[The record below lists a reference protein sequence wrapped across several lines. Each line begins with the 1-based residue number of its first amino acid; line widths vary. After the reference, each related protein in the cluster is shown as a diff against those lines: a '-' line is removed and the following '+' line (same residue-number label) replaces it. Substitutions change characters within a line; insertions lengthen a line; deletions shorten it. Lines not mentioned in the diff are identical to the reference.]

1 MNKRYQALLQKRADL
16 VAEAK
21 RAFEAADAAGR
32 DLTDAERTR
41 DDAISAELAAVN
53 SEIVRHE
60 AQRERERSV
69 AAVADANVIAA
80 APGAASIRAVHNRA
94 EDEPWGSRT
103 GAAFG
108 EFLQAVQQA
117 AISPHMIDPR
127 LQAAALGA
135 NSVTGADGGFLV
147 GTTLVDDL
155 SSRVTAGQVR
165 SRVVRV
171 PLDPGTDSL
180 SINVIDETSRATGS
194 RSGGVVGYW
203 VEQGQAAPASRPKFS
218 QVNMRLHGLMAL
230 GYATNSLLR
239 NAAALE
245 SVMTREFGNELTFLV
260 EDAIIN
266 GTGAGAPLGILN
278 SAALVSVSKE
288 TGQDAATLMKENI
301 DKMWARLY
309 AQSRANA
316 VWLINQDVEPQLDN
330 LQMVI
335 GTGGVP
341 AYLPP
346 GGLSDTPYARLKG
359 RPVIPVE
366 YCATLGTVG
375 DIILADLSE
384 YRLIDAAMQN
394 ASSMHVA
401 FTTNE
406 MAFRVTYECDG
417 QSRWKSALTPFKGSN
432 TLSPFVALATR
443 A

>member
-1 MNKRYQALLQKRADL
+1 VHRA
-16 VAEAK
+16 ATNQ
-21 RAFEAADAAGR
+21 G
-32 DLTDAERTR
+32 
-41 DDAISAELAAVN
+41 
-53 SEIVRHE
+53 
-60 AQRERERSV
+60 
-69 AAVADANVIAA
+69 
-80 APGAASIRAVHNRA
+80 
-94 EDEPWGSRT
+94 
-103 GAAFG
+103 
-108 EFLQAVQQA
+108 
-117 AISPHMIDPR
+117 IDPR
-127 LQAAALGA
+127 LSAAALGA
-135 NSVTGADGGFLV
+135 NSVNGADGGFLV

-155 SSRVTAGQVR
+155 ARRMTAGEVR
-165 SRVVRV
+165 SRVQRV

-180 SINVIDETSRATGS
+180 SVNVIDETSRATGS
-194 RSGGVVGYW
+194 RSGAVQGYW
-203 VEQGQAAPASRPKFS
+203 VEQGQAPTASRPKFA
-218 QVNMRLHGLMAL
+218 QINMRLHGLSAL

-245 SVMTREFGNELTFLV
+245 AIMTDAFSDELAFLV

-266 GTGAGAPLGILN
+266 GTGAGSPLGVLN
-278 SAALVSVSKE
+278 APALVSVSKE
-288 TGQDAATLMKENI
+288 TGQDAATIMKENI

-309 AQSRANA
+309 ARARANA
-316 VWLINQDVEPQLDN
+316 VWFINQDVEPQLDN

-335 GTGGVP
+335 GLGGVP
-341 AYLPP
+341 VYLPP

-384 YRLIDAAMQN
+384 YRIIDAAMQS

-417 QSRWKSALTPFKGSN
+417 QPRWKSALTPYKGSN

>member
-1 MNKRYQALLQKRADL
+1 LISFGNASFAGSTSVVTVALTSA
-16 VAEAK
+16 
-21 RAFEAADAAGR
+21 
-32 DLTDAERTR
+32 
-41 DDAISAELAAVN
+41 AISGALNRLTGEAGAAAAAVVVVVVVVE
-53 SEIVRHE
+53 SG
-60 AQRERERSV
+60 
-69 AAVADANVIAA
+69 
-80 APGAASIRAVHNRA
+80 AP
-94 EDEPWGSRT
+94 
-103 GAAFG
+103 FG
-108 EFLQAVQQA
+108 EFLQAVHRA
-117 AISPHMIDPR
+117 ATNQGIDPR
-127 LQAAALGA
+127 LSAAALGA
-135 NSVTGADGGFLV
+135 NSVNGADGGFLV

-155 SSRVTAGQVR
+155 ARRMTAGEVR
-165 SRVVRV
+165 SRVQRV

-180 SINVIDETSRATGS
+180 SVNVIDETSRATGS
-194 RSGGVVGYW
+194 RSGAVQGYW
-203 VEQGQAAPASRPKFS
+203 VEQGQAPTASRPKFA
-218 QVNMRLHGLMAL
+218 QINMRLHGLSAL

-245 SVMTREFGNELTFLV
+245 AIMTDAFSDELAFLV

-266 GTGAGAPLGILN
+266 GTGAGSPLGVLN
-278 SAALVSVSKE
+278 APALVSVSKE
-288 TGQDAATLMKENI
+288 TGQDAATIMKENI

-309 AQSRANA
+309 ARARANA
-316 VWLINQDVEPQLDN
+316 VWFINQDVEPQLDN

-335 GTGGVP
+335 GLGGVP
-341 AYLPP
+341 VYLPP

-384 YRLIDAAMQN
+384 YRIIDAAMQS

-417 QSRWKSALTPFKGSN
+417 QPRWKSALTPYKGSN